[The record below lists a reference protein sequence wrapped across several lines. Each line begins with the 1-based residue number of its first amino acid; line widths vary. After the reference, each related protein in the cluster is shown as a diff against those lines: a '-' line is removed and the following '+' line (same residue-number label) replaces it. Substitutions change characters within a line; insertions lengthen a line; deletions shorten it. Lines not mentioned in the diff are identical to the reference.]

1 LSNFREIARD
11 LAARGAARVVRDAE
25 DLIATVPAL
34 LTDGATRAT
43 MAVAAQEWHR
53 ANQGA
58 VERTMAVIREELARV
73 DRYRIPLGLNV
84 IPRDQEV

>member
-34 LTDGATRAT
+34 LTDTAARAA
-43 MAVAAQEWHR
+43 MAAAAQEWHR

-58 VERTMAVIREELARV
+58 VEHTMGVIREELARV
-73 DRYRIPLGLNV
+73 AR
-84 IPRDQEV
+84 